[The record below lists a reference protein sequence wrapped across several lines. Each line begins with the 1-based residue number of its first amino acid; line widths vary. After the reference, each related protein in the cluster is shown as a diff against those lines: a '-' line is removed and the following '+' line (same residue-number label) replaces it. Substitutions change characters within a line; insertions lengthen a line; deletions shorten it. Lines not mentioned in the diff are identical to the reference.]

1 MFIIATIGLD
11 RLHYAPITEAEDGTE
26 TYGTPVMLAKAM
38 KAELSVELAEAVL
51 HADDG
56 VAAVLKEFKSGK
68 LSLGVDD
75 LGRAAAEHLTGA
87 TTDANGVLVSAS
99 EDITKPVAIGFRAQK
114 ADGRYR
120 YFWCYRVKFGL
131 PATNL
136 QTKGDSISFATP
148 TIEGT
153 VMRRN
158 KPDAKDRHPWKA
170 EVTEGDPGVDAVIV
184 KDWYKK
190 VYEPRYE
197 ADPGGPS

>member
-1 MFIIATIGLD
+1 MATIGLD
-11 RLHYAPITEAEDGTE
+11 RLHYAPITEGEDGSE
-26 TYGTPVMLAKAM
+26 TYGTPVMLARAM

-51 HADDG
+51 YADDG
-56 VAAVLKEFKSGK
+56 AAEVIKEFKSGK
-68 LSLGVDD
+68 LALGIDD
-75 LGRAAAEHLTGA
+75 IGRASAEHLTGA
-87 TTDANGVLVSAS
+87 VTDANGVLVSAS

-120 YFWCYRVKFGL
+120 YFWLFRVKFGL

-158 KPDAKDRHPWKA
+158 KPDTKDRHPWKA
-170 EVTEGDPGVDAVIV
+170 EVTEGDTGVDAAII
-184 KDWYKK
+184 KDWYKL

-197 ADPGGPS
+197 AAPGGA